1 MRLLAQHVRQLADET
16 AELQQRITTTLRQH
30 TPELLNTYG
39 AGSDT
44 AAALLI
50 AMGDNPE
57 RLRHEAAFAALCGVS
72 PVEAE
77 QCSRSVDQ
85 PWEGRE
91 GRTFPNDP
99 VTVTE

>member
-1 MRLLAQHVRQLADET
+1 
-16 AELQQRITTTLRQH
+16 
-30 TPELLNTYG
+30 
-39 AGSDT
+39 
-44 AAALLI
+44 
-50 AMGDNPE
+50 MGDNPE
-57 RLRHEAAFAALCGVS
+57 RLRSEAAFASLCGVS

-77 QCSRSVDQ
+77 QCSRPVDQ